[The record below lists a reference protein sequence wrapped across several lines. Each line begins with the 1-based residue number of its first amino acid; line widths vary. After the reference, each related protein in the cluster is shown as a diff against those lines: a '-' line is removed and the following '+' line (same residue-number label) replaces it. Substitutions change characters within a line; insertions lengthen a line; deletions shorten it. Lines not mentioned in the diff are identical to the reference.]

1 MVRADT
7 GGCPYTWLPSFREG
21 YGEASLLGM
30 EFE

>member
-7 GGCPYTWLPSFREG
+7 GVCPYTWLPSFREG

-30 EFE
+30 GFG